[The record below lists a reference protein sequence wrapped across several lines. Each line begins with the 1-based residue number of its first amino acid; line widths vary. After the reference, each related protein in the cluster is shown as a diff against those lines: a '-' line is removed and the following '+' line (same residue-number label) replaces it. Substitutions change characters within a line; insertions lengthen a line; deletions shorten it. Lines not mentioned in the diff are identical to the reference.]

1 MMSEEENNKEKNND
15 PQILLKNL
23 FAKYSN
29 HPYMLNRLNS
39 HLNNLE
45 SILESEHKRHE
56 EKVLRINELMCEQ
69 ENFYKIFLSKH
80 QYYHMPY
87 NNVFYEYDG
96 QTYKVVK
103 EDHINYHL
111 LSTITDE
118 GKLTVWKHKTK
129 QTLLKKI
136 KERNLFKSIPET
148 YTIQN
153 VLSILSNVFC
163 TKNEAKYFLT
173 VIGDCIL
180 KKNNVE
186 TNIFFVNQELKKI
199 IMTIDS
205 INYFTTGNTIMN
217 HFVSK
222 YHDSHKL
229 PSYRIMHANNESN
242 VSFDFITEVVSKFGI
257 DFLCVATHYSERY
270 SNSDNY
276 LLTKADANIREV
288 CMFFYNNP
296 ISNIIESFVSQC
308 LEKADDTH
316 CLTWKNMHYIWK
328 SYLTNMNVP
337 NVLYSNNL
345 KVMLK
350 EKLPHNE
357 LPNGDI
363 LFSNVTSKLLP
374 SIANFLSFWEK
385 HIFLCEG
392 EEDDAFDNEYEIDEL
407 LTLYRNSCLCLGGQI
422 KDDEMVKIISHYFY
436 PNVEVIDKKYVT
448 NIKCNLWDKQSD
460 IKEMLKHYKELHKEH
475 KEIKDNLLSIDEL
488 YEAYKDYIH
497 AKCVVEKNA
506 NPIVSK
512 QFFEKFVSF
521 YLMDYLKFDKF
532 ITSEWLQKDV

>member
-1 MMSEEENNKEKNND
+1 
-15 PQILLKNL
+15 
-23 FAKYSN
+23 
-29 HPYMLNRLNS
+29 MLNRLNS
-39 HLNNLE
+39 YLNNLE
-45 SILESEHKRHE
+45 STLDAEHKRHE

-80 QYYHMPY
+80 QYYYMPH
-87 NNVFYEYDG
+87 NNIFYEYDG
-96 QTYKVVK
+96 LTYKVVK

-148 YTIQN
+148 HTIQN

-180 KKNNVE
+180 KKNNTE
-186 TNIFFVNQELKKI
+186 TNVFFVNQELKKI

-229 PSYRIMHANNESN
+229 AAYRIMHANNEGN
-242 VSFDFITEVVSKFGI
+242 VSFDFITEIVSKFGI
-257 DFLCVATHYSERY
+257 DFLCVASHYSQRY
-270 SNSDNY
+270 FNSDNY
-276 LLTKADANIREV
+276 LNTKADANVRDS

-296 ISNIIESFVSQC
+296 ISNIIETFVSQC
-308 LEKADDTH
+308 LEKTDDADAH
-316 CLTWKNMHYIWK
+316 YLTWKNMHYIWK
-328 SYLTNMNVP
+328 SYLASLNVP
-337 NVLYSNNL
+337 NVLYSNTL
-345 KVMLK
+345 KCMLK
-350 EKLPHNE
+350 EKSDLQYSE

-374 SIANFLSFWEK
+374 NIASFLSFWEK
-385 HIFLCEG
+385 HIFLCED
-392 EEDDAFDNEYEIDEL
+392 EDEDGFDNEYEIDEL
-407 LTLYRNSCLCLGGQI
+407 LTLYKNSSQIQIQI

-436 PNVEVIDKKYVT
+436 PNVEIIDNKYVT
-448 NIKCNLWDKQSD
+448 NIQCNLWDKQAD
-460 IKEMLKHYKELHKEH
+460 IRDMLKHYKEMRKACDDE
-475 KEIKDNLLSIDEL
+475 KKDNLLSFDEL
-488 YEAYKDYIH
+488 YASYKNYIN
-497 AKCVVEKNA
+497 AKWVVEKEKTA
-506 NPIVSK
+506 KPIVSK
-512 QFFEKFVSF
+512 QFFEKYVSF
-521 YLMDYLKFDKF
+521 YLMDYVKFEKF
-532 ITSEWLQKDV
+532 ISSEWLLI

>member
-1 MMSEEENNKEKNND
+1 MSEEEKNDSQVLVN
-15 PQILLKNL
+15 NL

-29 HPYMLNRLNS
+29 NPYMLNRLNA

-45 SILESEHKRHE
+45 NTLEAEHKRHE
-56 EKVLRINELMCEQ
+56 EKVLRINELICEQ

-80 QYYHMPY
+80 QYYHMPH
-87 NNVFYEYDG
+87 NNIFYEYDG
-96 QTYKVVK
+96 QTYKVIK

-136 KERNLFKSIPET
+136 KERNLFKSVPET

-180 KKNNVE
+180 KKN
-186 TNIFFVNQELKKI
+186 TDANIFFVNQELKKI

-222 YHDSHKL
+222 YHESHKL
-229 PSYRIMHANNESN
+229 ACYRIIHANNESN
-242 VSFDFITEVVSKFGI
+242 VSFDYITEIVSKFGI

-276 LLTKADANIREV
+276 LITKADANIRDI

-308 LEKADDTH
+308 LEKADENH
-316 CLTWKNMHYIWK
+316 FLTWKNMHYIWK
-328 SYLTNMNVP
+328 CHLTNMNLP

-345 KVMLK
+345 KAMLK
-350 EKLPHNE
+350 EKLQYNE
-357 LPNGDI
+357 FPNDGI
-363 LFSNVTSKLLP
+363 LFLNVTSKLLP
-374 SIANFLSFWEK
+374 NIAKFLAFWEK
-385 HIFLCEG
+385 HISLC
-392 EEDDAFDNEYEIDEL
+392 DDEQDGFDNEYEIDEL
-407 LTLYRNSCLCLGGQI
+407 LTLYRNSSLGGQI
-422 KDDEMVKIISHYFY
+422 KDDEIVKIIAHYFS
-436 PNVEVIDKKYVT
+436 PNVEIIDNKYVT

-460 IKEMLKHYKELHKEH
+460 IKEMLNHYKEMQKEE
-475 KEIKDNLLSIDEL
+475 KETNDNLLSLDEL
-488 YEAYKDYIH
+488 YQSYKAYID
-497 AKCVVEKNA
+497 AKSIVEKNA

-521 YLMDYLKFDKF
+521 HLMDYVKFDKF
-532 ITSEWLQKDV
+532 ITSEWLHNDF

>member
-1 MMSEEENNKEKNND
+1 MSDD
-15 PQILLKNL
+15 PQILISHL

-39 HLNNLE
+39 YLNNLE
-45 SILESEHKRHE
+45 STLEAEHKRHE

-80 QYYHMPY
+80 QYYYMPH
-87 NNVFYEYDG
+87 NNIFYEYDG

-180 KKNNVE
+180 KKNNNE
-186 TNIFFVNQELKKI
+186 SNIFFVNQELKKI

-217 HFVSK
+217 NFVSK
-222 YHDSHKL
+222 YHETHKL
-229 PSYRIMHANNESN
+229 SSYRIMHANNESN
-242 VSFDFITEVVSKFGI
+242 VSFDFITEIVSKFGI
-257 DFLCVATHYSERY
+257 DFLCVASHYSERY

-276 LLTKADANIREV
+276 LLTKADANIRDI
-288 CMFFYNNP
+288 CMFFYNHP

-308 LEKADDTH
+308 LEKADDNH
-316 CLTWKNMHYIWK
+316 YLTWKNMHYIWK
-328 SYLTNMNVP
+328 SYLANMNVP
-337 NVLYSNNL
+337 NVLYSNAL
-345 KVMLK
+345 KSMLK
-350 EKLPHNE
+350 EKTDLQWNE
-357 LPNGDI
+357 LSNGDI

-374 SIANFLSFWEK
+374 NIANFLSFWEK
-385 HIFLCEG
+385 HVFLCED
-392 EEDDAFDNEYEIDEL
+392 EDGFDNEYEIDEL
-407 LTLYRNSCLCLGGQI
+407 LTLYKNSSLGGQI
-422 KDDEMVKIISHYFY
+422 KDEEMVKIISHYFY
-436 PNVEVIDKKYVT
+436 PNVEIIEKKYVT

-460 IKEMLKHYKELHKEH
+460 IRDMLKHYKEMHKENN
-475 KEIKDNLLSIDEL
+475 KEIKDNLLSFDEL

-497 AKCVVEKNA
+497 AKSVVEKNA

-512 QFFEKFVSF
+512 QFFEKYVSY
-521 YLMDYLKFDKF
+521 YLIHYVKFEKF
-532 ITSEWLQKDV
+532 ISSEWLHQEM